1 MPPEQDRTKAR
12 LLPLG
17 VLLVLALD
25 YWSKSWVRDHLSLG
39 QSLPQTGALRLT
51 HITNT
56 GSVFGLFP
64 DQTSVLVV
72 ASLVILLFV
81 PLFLHYLLTNHPT
94 SITRLGIASLA
105 LILGGAIG
113 NLIDRLR
120 FGHVTDFV
128 DVRLGADFHW
138 PAFNLADASI
148 VVGTLL
154 FVYSLYRTGL
164 FAQAHD
170 HSNQPRG

>member
-1 MPPEQDRTKAR
+1 MPPEQDRTRGRILA
-12 LLPLG
+12 LG

-25 YWSKSWVRDHLSLG
+25 QGSKSWIREHLPLG

-64 DQTSVLVV
+64 DQSSILVV
-72 ASLVILLFV
+72 ATLVILLFV
-81 PLFLHYLLTNHPT
+81 PLFLHYLLANHPT
-94 SITRLGIASLA
+94 CITRLGTACLG

-128 DVRLGADFHW
+128 DARLWADFHW
-138 PAFNLADASI
+138 PAFNLADTSI

-154 FVYSLYRTGL
+154 LVYSLYRTGL
-164 FAQAHD
+164 FGQAHD
-170 HSNQPRG
+170 HSDQPRG

>member
-17 VLLVLALD
+17 VLIVLALD
-25 YWSKSWVRDHLSLG
+25 QWSKSWVRAHLSLG
-39 QSLPQTGALRLT
+39 QSLPQTGAVRLT

-64 DQTSVLVV
+64 NQTSVLVG
-72 ASLVILLFV
+72 ATLVILLFV
-81 PLFLHYLLTNHPT
+81 PLLLHYLLANHAT
-94 SITRLGIASLA
+94 SVTRLGTASLG

-120 FGHVTDFV
+120 LGHVTDFV
-128 DVRLGADFHW
+128 DVRLWADFHW

-148 VVGTLL
+148 VVGTLVL
-154 FVYSLYRTGL
+154 AYSLYRTGL
-164 FAQAHD
+164 FAQARD
-170 HSNQPRG
+170 HSEQPRG

>member
-1 MPPEQDRTKAR
+1 MPPEQDRTKTR

-17 VLLVLALD
+17 VLLVVALD
-25 YWSKSWVRDHLSLG
+25 QGSKSWVREHLPLG

-72 ASLVILLFV
+72 ATLVILLLV

-94 SITRLGIASLA
+94 CITSLGTLSLG

-128 DVRLGADFHW
+128 DMRLWADFHW

-148 VVGTLL
+148 VIGTLI

-164 FAQAHD
+164 FAQGRD
-170 HSNQPRG
+170 HCEQPRG

>member
-1 MPPEQDRTKAR
+1 MPPEQDRIKAR

-17 VLLVLALD
+17 VLLILVLD
-25 YWSKSWVRDHLSLG
+25 QWSKSWVRGHLSLG
-39 QSLPQTGALRLT
+39 QSLPETGTLRLT

-72 ASLVILLFV
+72 ATLVILLFV
-81 PLFLHYLLTNHPT
+81 PLLLRYLLANHPT
-94 SITRLGIASLA
+94 SITRLGTASLG

-113 NLIDRLR
+113 NLLDRLR

-128 DVRLGADFHW
+128 DLRLWADFHW

-148 VVGTLL
+148 VVGTLI
-154 FVYSLYRTGL
+154 FVYSLYQTGL
-164 FAQAHD
+164 FAQASD
-170 HSNQPRG
+170 DSEQPRG